1 MIMPVLYRY
10 GAYCVYFWS
19 DECTPREEVHIH
31 ISEGKPTKDADKFW
45 LTKSGYFVPDK
56 HNSKLQRRICTKI
69 LENLS
74 NQEFIDVLEGKWFSM
89 FGELK
94 YKQI

>member
-19 DECTPREEVHIH
+19 DECTSREEVHIH

-74 NQEFIDVLEGKWFSM
+74 NQEFIDILEGKWFSM